1 MIDRVGSR
9 GSGCEAEVHSAFSL
23 SADMPMLFFLST
35 VALIF
40 NCMYYQDENRAG

>member
-9 GSGCEAEVHSAFSL
+9 ILRWETEVHSAFSL
-23 SADMPMLFFLST
+23 SAGMPMLFFLST

-40 NCMYYQDENRAG
+40 NCTYYQDEKRAE